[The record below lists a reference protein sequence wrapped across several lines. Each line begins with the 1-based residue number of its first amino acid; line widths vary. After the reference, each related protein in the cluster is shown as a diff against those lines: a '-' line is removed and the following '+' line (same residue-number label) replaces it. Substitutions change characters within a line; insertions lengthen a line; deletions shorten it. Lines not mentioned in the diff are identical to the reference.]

1 MLVRLAFEAIGTKW
15 DISLEGNPD
24 QAQDLA
30 KIVADLISE
39 FDHNYSRFRP
49 DSWLSMASK
58 NPGSHKAPSDFGKLF
73 EFYHAMY
80 KATDGLVTPLIGDA
94 MERAGY
100 DAKYSLR
107 PKTMRKIPKLEDILE
122 FSDNTLHVKYSCV
135 IDVGAAGKGYL
146 VDLLGAELKRQGVSN
161 FVIDAGGDIL
171 HHSPAPAKTT
181 PVGLEDPEN
190 LEKVIGQVDLGN
202 GSICGSAGNRRK
214 WSSKNKKYNHIIN
227 PHTLQS
233 VTDVKAVWV
242 VAKTA
247 MLADGLSTCL
257 FFVGPKS
264 LGHFD
269 FEYLC
274 IMEDNSMKMSDK
286 FPGKLFYE

>member
-15 DISLEGNPD
+15 NISLESDPD
-24 QAQDLA
+24 QAQSLS
-30 KIVADLISE
+30 KVIADRISE

-49 DSWLSMASK
+49 DSWLAMAGK
-58 NPGSHKAPSDFGKLF
+58 NPGAHKAPADFGKLF
-73 EFYHAMY
+73 EFYDGIY

-107 PKTMRKIPKLEDILE
+107 PKAMRKIPKLEDTLE
-122 FSDNTLHVKYSCV
+122 LIGNTLHVKYSCV
-135 IDVGAAGKGYL
+135 VDVGAAGKGYL
-146 VDLLGAELKRQGVSN
+146 VDLLGAELKRQGISN

-190 LEKVIGQVDLGN
+190 PEKVIGQVDLAN

-214 WSSKNKKYNHIIN
+214 WGTGKDEYNHIIN
-227 PHTLQS
+227 PHTLKS
-233 VTDVKAVWV
+233 VTNIKAVWV
-242 VAKTA
+242 VATTA

-257 FFVGPKS
+257 FFVDANN

-269 FEYLC
+269 FEYLR
-274 IMEDNSMKMSDK
+274 IMEDNSMEMSDK